1 MLADGGLQ
9 TAAIDVEDLNEA
21 QWNDIPA
28 TDQVVSVD
36 PISQPATESQGG
48 GEEVKIPL
56 RMVAFAMW
64 KATRT
69 SEVQCEAPTSA
80 GTCVMGMMG

>member
-1 MLADGGLQ
+1 LGEAGFEPTKVAPNYTTCSPFNDPNVPTDYVKPSNCKSLVEIQ

-36 PISQPATESQGG
+36 PISPPLDPIPA
-48 GEEVKIPL
+48 
-56 RMVAFAMW
+56 AD
-64 KATRT
+64 
-69 SEVQCEAPTSA
+69 
-80 GTCVMGMMG
+80 